1 MPATIIRLKIPAKLN
16 LWLKI
21 LGRRADGYH
30 ELDTLLCPIS
40 LYDELALTLK
50 PEPGVTLTVDDTL
63 GQSIPVDSANL
74 AFKAAGLFLSH
85 TGLLSGVDIRL
96 LKRIPAGA
104 GLGGGSADAAAV
116 LYGLNALHGQPLNP
130 NTLAELAL
138 TLGADAPF
146 FLMRQPARAM
156 GIGEKLTACESKFQ
170 LAAVIIFPGVAVPTT
185 KIYRNLKLPLTNM
198 SKHSICLK
206 AQKEVTLSNLGFA
219 LHNDLENS
227 AMELFPEI
235 GAAKNAL
242 KNAGFAQRL
251 MSGSGSAVFGLCA
264 DLAQAQKLGAGLKI
278 KSNWRVFTVD
288 ILNKFDIVL

>member
-1 MPATIIRLKIPAKLN
+1 MPAQIIRLKVPAKLN

-30 ELDTLLCPIS
+30 ELDTLLCPVS
-40 LYDELALTLK
+40 LYDELVLALK
-50 PEPGVTLTVDDTL
+50 PAPGITLTVDDAPVR
-63 GQSIPVDSANL
+63 SIPADSANL
-74 AFKAAGLFLSH
+74 AFKAAELFLAH
-85 TGLLSGVDIRL
+85 TGIPAGVDIRL

-116 LYGLNALHGQPLNP
+116 LYGLNALYGQPVNP
-130 NTLAELAL
+130 DALAELAL
-138 TLGADAPF
+138 TLGADTPF
-146 FLMRQPARAM
+146 FLMRRPARAL
-156 GIGEKLTACESKFQ
+156 GIGEKLTACESIFQ

-185 KIYRNLKLPLTNM
+185 KIYHNLKLPLTKM

-206 AQKEVTLSNLGFA
+206 AQKEVTLPNLGFA
-219 LHNDLENS
+219 LRNDLENS
-227 AMELFPEI
+227 ALELFPEI

-242 KNAGFAQRL
+242 KNAGFAHIL

-264 DLAQAQKLGAGLKI
+264 DLALAQKLRAGLKI
-278 KSNWRVFTVD
+278 KNNWRVFTVD